1 MAFLSKITKRKPTLP
16 DTDYASDKFRFEY
29 GGELLLGYKWFFGE
43 RGIFGM
49 RLYGRY
55 EFLFSTAGINPVN
68 AHNGSLNY
76 DLMFNFNQH
85 RAFKAGMFFGLH
97 LGGGVTNYKYDRM
110 CSNNYAE
117 GGGMPYGP
125 APTWE
130 ACDSSESNLT
140 IGGNIGFRFVI
151 FDKNAIELVVQPRYD
166 IFSGSS
172 FDGSKTQVLGFARY
186 IYTF

>member
-1 MAFLSKITKRKPTLP
+1 MLGAGLVLGATLP

-55 EFLFSTAGINPVN
+55 DLLFSTAGINPVN

-117 GGGMPYGP
+117 GGGTTI

-130 ACDSSESNLT
+130 ACEPSDPN
-140 IGGNIGFRFVI
+140 IMFGGNVGFRFVI
-151 FDKNAIELVVQPRYD
+151 FDKNAIELAIQPRYN
-166 IFSGSS
+166 FYYGSL
-172 FDGSKTQVLGFARY
+172 QILGFARY